1 MNKRASCLHY
11 NKYLSYWAHKLMNY
25 KMLLDNELVEQ
36 RLLTALAILTLDKWR
51 SQRKVKLVYPS
62 KRSTK

>member
-1 MNKRASCLHY
+1 
-11 NKYLSYWAHKLMNY
+11 MNY